1 MSWKR
6 SKIVRECKEC
16 KAVICPGG
24 RYWREPLRF
33 GLLSILTRIRGVV
46 EKSAPFCEECGR
58 ILEYEKE
65 A

>member
-1 MSWKR
+1 MSWRK

-16 KAVICPGG
+16 KSVICHGE
-24 RYWREPLRF
+24 RYWREPRRF
-33 GLLSILTRIRGVV
+33 GLLSILTRKTGVV
-46 EKSAPFCEECGR
+46 EQAAQFCEECGR